1 MGHWGSGRRVEDEA
15 LLRGLGRYSDDETT
29 EGAAAAIF
37 LRSPHA
43 HALIRG
49 IDAAAARALPG
60 VRAVLTGAD
69 LAGLGSVTS
78 PMPVRGRDG
87 APIRPVH
94 RPALAAER
102 VRHLGEPVA
111 LVVAETVAGA
121 QDAAE
126 AVVVDY
132 DPLPAVTD
140 PAAALAPGAPALW
153 PEEAPGNLALDW
165 AGPPDPDGTKAA
177 AVEAA
182 FARAA
187 LVARVSV
194 PIGRLVVASLEPRAA
209 TASFDPGTG
218 RYTLLAGSQGA
229 AGLRQGVAA
238 SMGIPEDALRVVSHD
253 VGGAFGMKSGN
264 YPEYPALLRAA
275 ERLGRPVRW
284 VSTRSEAFLTD
295 NQGRGSDW
303 TAELALDEEGRFLA
317 LRVEGL
323 ADLGAYL
330 TQAAAFVPTGLVMMC
345 LPAMYDIPH
354 VAIRTRCAF
363 TNTVPTGP
371 YRGAGRPEINLLLER
386 AVEEAARVRGE
397 DGAALRR
404 RNLIPPA
411 RMPYATAVGTTYDS
425 GDFPAVLEAALRAA
439 DHAGFPARRA
449 EAEAR
454 GRLRGIGLACF
465 LENAGVMPDEPA
477 RIAFAPDGTVSV
489 SINAVSS
496 GQGHE
501 TVFGDLAAER
511 LGVPRAAVRVTRG
524 DSDRDVPGFGAV
536 ASRSAMTAGGAI
548 AVTADEVLRK
558 ARPVAALL
566 LQAQEEE
573 VVVFEGGRFTAGGAG
588 AVGLIE
594 VAARAAEL
602 GTPLDTTAKVTAP
615 TTFPNGC
622 HVAEVEIDPETGAT
636 KVVSYVAVDDCGRV
650 LNAMVVEGQIM
661 GGVAQGLGQALTE
674 RVAMEADG
682 QLVSGS
688 FMDYALPRAE
698 DVPEIQGRH
707 IEVPATTNPL
717 GVKGTGEAGTTAA
730 PPAILGAIANA
741 LPPGAASRLVLPAT
755 AERVWRALQEKP
767 A

>member
-1 MGHWGSGRRVEDEA
+1 MGHWGTGRRVEDEA
-15 LLRGLGRYSDDETT
+15 LLRGLGRYSDDEVT
-29 EGAAAAIF
+29 EGAAAAF
-37 LRSPHA
+37 FVRSPHA
-43 HALIRG
+43 HAAING
-49 IDAAAARALPG
+49 IDTSAARAMPG
-60 VRAVLTGAD
+60 VLAVLTGAD

-94 RPALAAER
+94 RPALATDRA
-102 VRHLGEPVA
+102 RHLGEPVA
-111 LVVAETVAGA
+111 LVVAESAAQA

-140 PAAALAPGAPALW
+140 AASALAPGAPVLW
-153 PEEAPGNLALDW
+153 PEQAPGNLALDW
-165 AGPPDPDGTKAA
+165 VGPPDPDGAKVA
-177 AVEAA
+177 AVDAA

-187 LVARVSV
+187 LVARVAV

-209 TASFDPGTG
+209 TASYDRGTG
-218 RYTLLAGSQGA
+218 RYTLVTGSQGA
-229 AGLRQGVAA
+229 AGMRQGVAA
-238 SMGIPEDALRVVSHD
+238 SMGIPDAALRVVSHD

-303 TAELALDEEGRFLA
+303 SAELALDAEGRFLA

-330 TQAAAFVPTGLVMMC
+330 TQAAAFVPTALVMMC
-345 LPAMYDIPH
+345 LPGMYDIPH
-354 VAIRTRCAF
+354 IALHTRCAF

-386 AVEEAARVRGE
+386 AVEEAARLRGE

-404 RNLIPPA
+404 RNLIAPS

-425 GDFPAVLEAALRAA
+425 GDFPAILEAALTAA
-439 DHAGFPARRA
+439 DHANFPARRA
-449 EAEAR
+449 EAASR

-465 LENAGVMPDEPA
+465 LENAGVMPEEPA
-477 RIAFAPDGTVSV
+477 RIAFAADGSVHV
-489 SINAVSS
+489 SINSVSS
-496 GQGHE
+496 GQGHQ
-501 TVFGDLAAER
+501 TVFGDLAATR
-511 LGVPRAAVRVTRG
+511 LGVPRAAVQVTKG

-536 ASRSAMTAGGAI
+536 ASRSAMTVGGAI
-548 AVTADEVLRK
+548 ANTADEVLRK
-558 ARPVAALL
+558 ARPIAALL
-566 LQAQEEE
+566 LQAREED
-573 VVVFEGGRFTAGGAG
+573 VAYADGRFSAGAAGG
-588 AVGLIE
+588 VGLIE
-594 VAARAAEL
+594 VAAHAAEL
-602 GTPLDTTAKVTAP
+602 GTPLDTTGKVIAP

-622 HVAEVEIDPETGAT
+622 HVAEVEIDPETGTAQ
-636 KVVSYVAVDDCGRV
+636 VVSYVAVDDCGRV

-661 GGVAQGLGQALTE
+661 GGIAQGLGQALTE
-674 RVAMEADG
+674 RVAMDADG
-682 QLVSGS
+682 QLISGS

-698 DVPEIQGRH
+698 DVPPVRGLH
-707 IEVPATTNPL
+707 VEVPATTNPL

-741 LPPGAASRLVLPAT
+741 LPPEAAARLVLPAT
-755 AERVWRALQEKP
+755 AERVWQALRGSQP
-767 A
+767 S

>member
-1 MGHWGSGRRVEDEA
+1 MGHWGIGRRVEDEA
-15 LLRGLGRYSDDETT
+15 LLRGLGRYADDERT
-29 EGAAAAIF
+29 EGAVSAIF

-43 HALIRG
+43 HASILG
-49 IDAAAARALPG
+49 IDTGAARAMPG
-60 VRAVLTGAD
+60 VLAVLTGAD
-69 LAGLGSVTS
+69 LAGFGSVTS

-87 APIRPVH
+87 LPIRPVH
-94 RPALAAER
+94 RPALATGR

-111 LVVAETVAGA
+111 LVVAGTAAQA

-132 DPLPAVTD
+132 NPLPAVTN
-140 PAAALAPGAPALW
+140 PAAALVPGAPVLW
-153 PEEAPGNLALDW
+153 PDEAPGNLALDW
-165 AGPPDPDGTKAA
+165 AGPPDPDGGKAA
-177 AVEAA
+177 AVGAA

-187 LVARVSV
+187 LVARVAV

-209 TASFDPGTG
+209 TASYDPATG
-218 RYTLLAGSQGA
+218 RYTLVTGSQGA
-229 AGLRQGVAA
+229 AGMRQGVAA
-238 SMGIPEDALRVVSHD
+238 SMGIPEAALRVVSHD

-264 YPEYPALLRAA
+264 YPEYPTLLRAA
-275 ERLGRPVRW
+275 ERLGRSVRW

-303 TAELALDEEGRFLA
+303 TAELALDAEGRFLA

-345 LPAMYDIPH
+345 LPGMYDIPH
-354 VAIRTRCAF
+354 IALHTRCAF

-386 AVEEAARVRGE
+386 TVEEAARLRGE
-397 DGAALRR
+397 DSAALRR

-425 GDFPAVLEAALRAA
+425 GDFPAIMEAALRAA
-439 DHAGFPARRA
+439 DHDGFPARRA
-449 EAEAR
+449 EAAAR

-465 LENAGVMPDEPA
+465 LENAGVMPEEPA
-477 RIAFAPDGTVSV
+477 RISFAADGSVHV
-489 SINAVSS
+489 SINSVSS

-501 TVFGDLAAER
+501 TVFGSLAAAR
-511 LGVPRAAVRVTRG
+511 LGVPREAVRITRG

-536 ASRSAMTAGGAI
+536 ASRSAMTVGGAI
-548 AVTADEVLRK
+548 ANTVEEVLRR

-566 LQAQEEE
+566 LQAREEE
-573 VVVFEGGRFTAGGAG
+573 VTYAEGRFSAGGAG
-588 AVGLIE
+588 GVGLIE

-602 GTPLDTTAKVTAP
+602 GTPLDTTGKVMAP

-622 HVAEVEIDPETGAT
+622 HVAEVEIDPETGAAQ
-636 KVVSYVAVDDCGRV
+636 VVSYVAVDDCGRV

-674 RVAMEADG
+674 RVAMDVDG
-682 QLVSGS
+682 QLISGS

-698 DVPEIQGRH
+698 DVPPVRGLH
-707 IEVPATTNPL
+707 VEVPATTNPL

-730 PPAILGAIANA
+730 PPAILGAITNA
-741 LPPGAASRLVLPAT
+741 LPPEAASRLVLPAT
-755 AERVWRALQEKP
+755 AERIWQALRA
-767 A
+767 AA